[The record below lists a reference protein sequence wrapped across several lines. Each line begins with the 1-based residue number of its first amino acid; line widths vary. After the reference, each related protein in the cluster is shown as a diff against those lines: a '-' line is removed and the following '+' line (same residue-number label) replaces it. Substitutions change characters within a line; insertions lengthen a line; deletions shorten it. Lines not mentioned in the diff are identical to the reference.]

1 MSRRG
6 IRAAFFT
13 SQPFQIDYVYA
24 RGRRA
29 MLEDECDFLPEI
41 VTPENFDFCR
51 KKLAGVEVIFST
63 WGMWALND
71 AQLDAMPEL
80 RAVYYA
86 AGATDHFA
94 RPLLKRGI
102 ALHSAW
108 RANAIPVAEFC
119 LGQILLAM
127 KGFFGNSGGYRSPEH
142 FRENIGPGCYGDTV
156 GLLGAGA
163 ISQKLQE
170 LLTNF
175 ELNVMVMASRPER
188 RTVSM
193 EEVFRRAFV
202 VSNHLPNRIDNQNV
216 IREEHFLSMRK
227 GAAFINTGRGAQVD
241 EEGMTAALKKRP
253 DLTALLDV
261 AATEP
266 LRADSELYRLP
277 NVRLSGHIAGSF
289 NDEVIRMADYV
300 IGDFRRM
307 RNGETPLHRIS
318 EEMLMTH

>member
-1 MSRRG
+1 MYWETDAPRDGFRYVDQWG
-6 IRAAFFT
+6 PEHEADKAIAYLREAKG
-13 SQPFQIDYVYA
+13 PFAMVVSMNPPHTGYKLVPERYKKRYAGLDPTTLASGDYPPT
-24 RGRRA
+24 G
-29 MLEDECDFLPEI
+29 
-41 VTPENFDFCR
+41 TPMGD
-51 KKLAGVEVIFST
+51 
-63 WGMWALND
+63 
-71 AQLDAMPEL
+71 
-80 RAVYYA
+80 
-86 AGATDHFA
+86 
-94 RPLLKRGI
+94 
-102 ALHSAW
+102 
-108 RANAIPVAEFC
+108 
-119 LGQILLAM
+119 
-127 KGFFGNSGGYRSPEH
+127 H

-175 ELNVMVMASRPER
+175 ELNVIVMASRPER

-193 EEVFRRAFV
+193 EEVFRKAFV

>member
-1 MSRRG
+1 MGNVGAERCTAGCHAGTPRGVLCRRRHG
-6 IRAAFFT
+6 SFRKAAFET
-13 SQPFQIDYVYA
+13 RYCIAQRMACKRDSGCGVLPRTDIA
-24 RGRRA
+24 G
-29 MLEDECDFLPEI
+29 DER
-41 VTPENFDFCR
+41 V
-51 KKLAGVEVIFST
+51 
-63 WGMWALND
+63 
-71 AQLDAMPEL
+71 
-80 RAVYYA
+80 
-86 AGATDHFA
+86 
-94 RPLLKRGI
+94 
-102 ALHSAW
+102 
-108 RANAIPVAEFC
+108 
-119 LGQILLAM
+119 
-127 KGFFGNSGGYRSPEH
+127 PEH

-156 GLLGAGA
+156 GLLGAGT

-175 ELNVMVMASRPER
+175 ELNVIVMASRPER

-193 EEVFRRAFV
+193 EEVFRKAFV

-253 DLTALLDV
+253 DLTALPDV

-266 LRADSELYRLP
+266 LRADSELYRMP

>member
-1 MSRRG
+1 MSKVC

-13 SQPFQIDYVYA
+13 AQPFQIDYVYA

-29 MLEDECDFLPEI
+29 MLEEECDFLPEI
-41 VTPENFDFCR
+41 ITPENFGSCR
-51 KKLAGVEVIFST
+51 EKLAGVEAIFST
-63 WGMWALND
+63 WGMWALSD

-94 RPLLKRGI
+94 RQLLKRGI

-127 KGFFGNSGGYRSPEH
+127 KGYFRNSQGYRSPEH

-156 GLLGAGA
+156 ALLGAGA

-175 ELNVMVMASRPER
+175 ELHVIVMASRPER

-193 EEVFRRAFV
+193 EEVFRKAFV

-216 IREEHFLSMRK
+216 IREDHFLSMRE
-227 GAAFINTGRGAQVD
+227 GAVFINTGRGAQVD
-241 EEGMTAALKKRP
+241 ETGMIAALKKRP

-289 NDEVIRMADYV
+289 HDEVVRMADYM
-300 IGDFRRM
+300 IADFHRM
-307 RNGETPLHRIS
+307 RNGEAPLHRIS
-318 EEMLMTH
+318 EDMLMTH